1 MAFKNLL
8 VQLDDTKA
16 CDRRVAAAV
25 ARQFREVLDGREEPE
40 AGDKH
45 LNEPVPIAS
54 FSNGLFTATRVRH
67 WSPPVRPRRNS
78 GLEA

>member
-45 LNEPVPIAS
+45 LSEPVADKLNARCWPGQLS
-54 FSNGLFTATRVRH
+54 
-67 WSPPVRPRRNS
+67 
-78 GLEA
+78 

>member
-1 MAFKNLL
+1 MVFKNLL
-8 VQLDDTKA
+8 VHIDDTKA

-25 ARQFREVLDGREEPE
+25 ARQFREVLDGHEESE

-54 FSNGLFTATRVRH
+54 FSNGNYYRDEGAALVAA
-67 WSPPVRPRRNS
+67 
-78 GLEA
+78 GQAKAE

>member
-16 CDRRVAAAV
+16 CDRRVA
-25 ARQFREVLDGREEPE
+25 
-40 AGDKH
+40 
-45 LNEPVPIAS
+45 
-54 FSNGLFTATRVRH
+54 TTRARH